1 MAAKHHQAAELV
13 RMFRDA
19 PDGARRLCQL
29 LGSSRMVALGL
40 ERHPELVADLADPS
54 LPAAVTA
61 EGVRDVMARTLAWR
75 PPAQRAGALRRL
87 RSEQEL
93 AIATRDL
100 LGRDDVDAVGASLTA
115 LGEAVLDGALD
126 VARGTTGAEVEVA
139 VVAMGRFGGA
149 ELAYGSDLDVM
160 VVHEGDPAEAE
171 RLATELRRVL
181 NGRTPSERVWQA
193 DFDLRPEGKQ
203 GLLSRSIAGFTEYYE
218 RWAATWER
226 QALLRGRFAAGSRA
240 VGDEFA
246 TVARTFL
253 DRPLTDADEREIR
266 RIKARVERERIPRG
280 DDPAFHLKLGRGG
293 LADVEW
299 TVQLLQLRHR
309 VFGFAGTL
317 AALDAL
323 AGAGH
328 IGAADAGALREAYVF
343 CERTR
348 NRLHLV
354 RGRPGDALPARPEE
368 LGPLARSLGTT
379 GPSLREEYRRVTR
392 RCRSVVERLFYGAA

>member
-1 MAAKHHQAAELV
+1 
-13 RMFRDA
+13 MFRDA
-19 PDGARRLCQL
+19 PDGARRLCQV
-29 LGSSRMVALGL
+29 LGSSRMVSLGL
-40 ERHPELVADLADPS
+40 QRHPDLVADLADPA
-54 LPAAVTA
+54 LPAPVTA
-61 EGVRDVMARTLAWR
+61 DGIREVMARTLAWR
-75 PPAQRAGALRRL
+75 PARQRAGALRRL
-87 RSEQEL
+87 RVEQEL

-100 LGRDDVDAVGASLTA
+100 LGRDDVGVVGASLTA

-126 VARGTTGAEVEVA
+126 VARAITGAELEVA
-139 VVAMGRFGGA
+139 VIAMGRFGGA
-149 ELAYGSDLDVM
+149 ELSYGSDLDVL

-181 NGRTPSERVWQA
+181 NGLTPSERVWQA

-203 GLLSRSIAGFTEYYE
+203 GLLSRSLAGFAEYYE

-226 QALLRGRFAAGSRA
+226 QALLRGRFAAGSPA
-240 VGDEFA
+240 VGEEFA
-246 TVARTFL
+246 AVARAFL

-280 DDPAFHLKLGRGG
+280 DDPDFHLKLGRGG

-317 AALDAL
+317 VALDAL
-323 AGAGH
+323 AGVGL
-328 IGAADAGALREAYVF
+328 IGDADAGALRAAYVF

-354 RGRPGDALPARPEE
+354 RGTPGDALPTGPEE

-379 GPSLREEYRRVTR
+379 APALREDYRRVTR
-392 RCRSVVERLFYGAA
+392 RCRSVVERLFYGAP